1 MDNEVEQLAQ
11 RFMATVPRL
20 MHRMGNQFRSQRE
33 DAQLSM
39 AQFRVLA
46 MLHVAPCSLS
56 ALAADHEVAPP
67 TMSRLVTTL
76 VERGWV
82 TREINPQ
89 DRREV
94 IIRPTAEG
102 SAVWHE
108 MRALGLSHLSAQL
121 DRLTDEERAA
131 LSLGLA
137 GLQRVLD

>member
-1 MDNEVEQLAQ
+1 MDDEAEQLAQ

-20 MHRMGNQFRSQRE
+20 MHRLGSQLRSQRE

-46 MLHVAPCSLS
+46 MLHVAPHTLS

-67 TMSRLVTTL
+67 TMSRLITTL

-82 TREINPQ
+82 TREVNPA

-94 IIRPTAEG
+94 IIRPTEQG

-108 MRALGLSHLSAQL
+108 MRTLGLNHLSAQL
-121 DRLTDEERAA
+121 DRLTEEERAA

-137 GLQRVLD
+137 GLQRVME